1 KESLHLFAHDEQRTD
16 CLVGEGVGTDV
27 GDLDDLVADRYNES
41 GDELR
46 QIFRRFGFGDEE
58 ADDLETKL
66 QDGTILLL
74 IDEARR
80 LQRQSAGAGRVCW
93 PSRRFGT
100 VDQRSRSRQ
109 ADARRRLRTGEE
121 GVAVSAKF
129 KTTNPA
135 TGQVLEEF
143 PTASDEEIS
152 AVIDASDA
160 AFQTWRTTDIRDR
173 TEPIARAAD
182 LMDKHRPELA
192 DLLTLEMGKLRAEA
206 EAEVELAAR

>member
-1 KESLHLFAHDEQRTD
+1 MDAETEKPTVKTFQDDIGVLNALNRLSSKGVPKESLHLFAHDEQRTD

-80 LQRQSAGAGRVCW
+80 L
-93 PSRRFGT
+93 
-100 VDQRSRSRQ
+100 
-109 ADARRRLRTGEE
+109 
-121 GVAVSAKF
+121 
-129 KTTNPA
+129 
-135 TGQVLEEF
+135 
-143 PTASDEEIS
+143 
-152 AVIDASDA
+152 
-160 AFQTWRTTDIRDR
+160 
-173 TEPIARAAD
+173 
-182 LMDKHRPELA
+182 
-192 DLLTLEMGKLRAEA
+192 
-206 EAEVELAAR
+206 

>member
-1 KESLHLFAHDEQRTD
+1 MDAETEKPTVKTFQDDIGVLNALNRLSSKGVPKESLDLFAHDEQRTDGLAGERVGTDGGGVLTALTRLAWKGVPKESLHLFAHDEQRTD

-80 LQRQSAGAGRVCW
+80 L
-93 PSRRFGT
+93 
-100 VDQRSRSRQ
+100 
-109 ADARRRLRTGEE
+109 
-121 GVAVSAKF
+121 
-129 KTTNPA
+129 
-135 TGQVLEEF
+135 
-143 PTASDEEIS
+143 
-152 AVIDASDA
+152 
-160 AFQTWRTTDIRDR
+160 
-173 TEPIARAAD
+173 
-182 LMDKHRPELA
+182 
-192 DLLTLEMGKLRAEA
+192 
-206 EAEVELAAR
+206 

>member
-1 KESLHLFAHDEQRTD
+1 RRSRGVVGPVDGGERDGTWWETNVDSKRRQVMDAETEKPTVKTFQDDIGVLNALNRLSSKGVPKESLHLFAHDEQRTD

-80 LQRQSAGAGRVCW
+80 L
-93 PSRRFGT
+93 
-100 VDQRSRSRQ
+100 
-109 ADARRRLRTGEE
+109 
-121 GVAVSAKF
+121 
-129 KTTNPA
+129 
-135 TGQVLEEF
+135 
-143 PTASDEEIS
+143 
-152 AVIDASDA
+152 
-160 AFQTWRTTDIRDR
+160 
-173 TEPIARAAD
+173 
-182 LMDKHRPELA
+182 
-192 DLLTLEMGKLRAEA
+192 
-206 EAEVELAAR
+206 